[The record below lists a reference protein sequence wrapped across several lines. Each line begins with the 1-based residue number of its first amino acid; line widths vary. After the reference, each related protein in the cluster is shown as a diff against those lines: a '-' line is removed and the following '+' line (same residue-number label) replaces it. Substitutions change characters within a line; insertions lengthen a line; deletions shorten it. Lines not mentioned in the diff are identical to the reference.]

1 MRAPIGVLGWRNDP
15 SAEGAVV
22 TEERA
27 QVDFWFDPLCPW
39 AWLTSR
45 WVLEV
50 AKVRPIDVTWHVM
63 SLAILNSGRDDL
75 PEQYKEAMA
84 KAWGPVRI
92 AIAAEQKLGKDALGP
107 LYTALGTRMHNDK
120 QERDRSLFE
129 SALADAGLPTDL
141 ADAADSTEYDEALA
155 ASHQTGIDA
164 VGTEVG
170 TPIIKVDGTTA
181 FFGPVISRLPRGEE
195 AAKLWDATRTLASF
209 PHFWE
214 LKRTR
219 TESPEFD

>member
-1 MRAPIGVLGWRNDP
+1 MHAADGVLRGETTLRMQ
-15 SAEGAVV
+15 GAVV
-22 TEERA
+22 TEERS

-75 PEQYKEAMA
+75 PDQYKEAMA

-92 AIAAEQKLGKDALGP
+92 AIAAEQKFGKDALGP
-107 LYTALGTRMHNDK
+107 LYSALGTRMHNEK
-120 QERDRSLFE
+120 QDRDRSMFE
-129 SALADAGLPTDL
+129 SALAEAGLPTDL

-155 ASHQTGIDA
+155 ASHKTGIDT

-170 TPIIKVDGTTA
+170 TPIIRVDGTTA
-181 FFGPVISRLPRGEE
+181 FFGPVISVLPRGEE
-195 AAKLWDATRTLASF
+195 AAALWDATRTIASF

-219 TESPEFD
+219 TESPQFD

>member
-1 MRAPIGVLGWRNDP
+1 
-15 SAEGAVV
+15 VV
-22 TEERA
+22 AEERA
-27 QVDFWFDPLCPW
+27 QVDFWFDPSCPW

-45 WVLEV
+45 WILEV
-50 AKVRPIDVTWHVM
+50 AQVRPIDVTWHVM
-63 SLAILNSGRDDL
+63 SLGILNSGRDDL
-75 PEQYKEAMA
+75 PEKYKEVIGKTWA
-84 KAWGPVRI
+84 PVRV
-92 AIAAEQKLGKDALGP
+92 AIAAEQKFGKDALGP
-107 LYTALGTRMHNDK
+107 LYTAMGTRIHNNQQD
-120 QERDRSLFE
+120 RDSTLLAD
-129 SALADAGLPTDL
+129 ALADAGLPTDL

-155 ASHQTGIDA
+155 VSHKAGIDS
-164 VGTEVG
+164 VGQDVG
-170 TPIIKVDGTTA
+170 TPVIKVDGTTA